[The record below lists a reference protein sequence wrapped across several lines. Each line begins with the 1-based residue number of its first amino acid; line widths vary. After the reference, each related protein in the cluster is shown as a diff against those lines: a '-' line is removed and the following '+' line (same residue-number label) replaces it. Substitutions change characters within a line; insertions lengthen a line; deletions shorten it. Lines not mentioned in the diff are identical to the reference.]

1 MSRRSF
7 NDPHGRSGEARAA
20 LLANR
25 CEHRPKNHRTTKRA
39 KALAKK
45 KRQAAAHRR
54 AVNDA
59 ARARKLKA
67 ARAYWRGER
76 EGHP

>member
-7 NDPHGRSGEARAA
+7 NDPHGKSTEAREA

-25 CEHRPKNHRTTKRA
+25 CEHKPKNHRTNKRA

-54 AVNDA
+54 AVNDH
-59 ARARKLKA
+59 ARSKKLDA
-67 ARAYWRGER
+67 ARAYWRGEGD
-76 EGHP
+76 GHP